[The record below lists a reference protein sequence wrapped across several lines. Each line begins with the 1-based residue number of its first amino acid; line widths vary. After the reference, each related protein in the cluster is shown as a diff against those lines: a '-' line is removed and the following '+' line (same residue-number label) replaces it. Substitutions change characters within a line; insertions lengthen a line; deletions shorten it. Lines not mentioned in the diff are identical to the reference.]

1 MNYMPNVNP
10 KSNNRKIGSQYELLA
25 KKYLLQNQ
33 YTILEMNYRCKS
45 GEIDIIAKDGEYI
58 IFVEV
63 KYRSNTKFGYPRE
76 SVNYYKQKRII
87 AAAKYY
93 LFTHRWYHKSC
104 RFDVLE
110 ILYDQVTY
118 IKNAFIEG

>member
-1 MNYMPNVNP
+1 MNYIPDVNP
-10 KSNNRKIGSQYELLA
+10 KSNNRKIGSQYEVLA
-25 KKYLLQNQ
+25 KKYLIQNH
-33 YTILEMNYRCKS
+33 YAILEMNYRCKS
-45 GEIDIIAKDGEYI
+45 GEIDIIARDDEYI
-58 IFVEV
+58 IFIEV
-63 KYRSNTKFGYPRE
+63 KYRSSAKFGYPRE

-93 LFTHRWYHKSC
+93 LFSHKYYDRNC

-110 ILYDQVTY
+110 ILYDQITY